1 MSDLDFTL
9 LDEYAQ
15 QLNRRDAARTS
26 TALGLGNTQP
36 NAAAEA
42 LEIARNLG
50 VPPMAVVAQPDRFR
64 ADFQRFTNTNTLIDA
79 PITRGWVDHDAMN
92 AALAQDDLANLSGFE
107 RTVAEIALSVEGVGD
122 LLEDT
127 QAGRGVQ
134 TGISGA
140 GQMATAVGT
149 IPVSSMLQRDFQVLD
164 YLGQLQD
171 ADPNLARHEVASL
184 LGIDANSTAA
194 AIAYDF
200 LRGDEDRRQNH
211 IDRVTSRVMANEETM
226 TALVDAVNAYSA
238 QMQETQGRMPNFT
251 DIRDVGDFADWL
263 SFNTGQ
269 AIPYMA
275 ATVLAGAI
283 GGAPGVIG
291 AGYGMGVGDI
301 QSGLIEEGITDQG
314 GIALAGGIPYAGLEL
329 LGPAA
334 RPFRGVGGDVLQEVA
349 QGYLRRLGREFGENA
364 VEEFINEA
372 GQEIIRDYAVQAGGG
387 EEVILNNETL
397 LRWFN
402 AGMAGAGAGGMMA
415 AVSTSPVQRD
425 IERADAAGGT
435 AEALDRIDATVAAS
449 QLRQRAPD
457 RFLDFANQTG
467 AGQQL
472 LYVPADGL
480 REYAQARDMTDEDLE
495 AWGVDLE
502 SLDQMA
508 PSGGVVSVPIS
519 NYAAMISGTDDAA
532 WFRENATRSDDEMSL
547 AEAAAFNDQVQ
558 EVMQEAFDE
567 VERQRLSDEELRAS
581 DVQIYDQVFSQLRAA
596 GRSPDVAQNEARVWS
611 AFWVTMGERY
621 GEDPLDLARSM
632 GVRIQSAMTPE
643 VTRRRNQ
650 TDVMLNELRRRGDAA
665 LRPRGMSILDFVMS
679 EGGVMDPGGEV
690 AMLEGP
696 AGLISESRDQIAERQ
711 GQPNMLGLPSESRG
725 TTMEDMA
732 RRVAEAGYWP
742 DLMGVVTEG
751 TPDTEVDLTQ
761 RLLDA
766 LSGEL
771 AGERVYLDGEGPDAN
786 LTQLSEAL
794 SARGI
799 DLADVTNDEAIA
811 ALEAE
816 RDGVEYDQSG
826 RLITDSPEF
835 REWFG
840 DSQVVDENGDPLV
853 VYHGSPDVRGILKYG
868 FRTDEGA
875 FFSSDRRVAETYA
888 DDSRAFDYQ
897 NAEPFNAAVYLSIQ
911 NPMIVDAE
919 GQHWRG
925 TQGVVDAA
933 REDGHDGVI
942 IRNTIDEYNSR
953 EGEGGIVSDV
963 YVVFEPGQVKSA
975 MRGNARSRI
984 DGIDLGSVENVG
996 TFDRNDPRILYQSG
1010 THPVDAVEAVPFD
1023 SGVGFTAK
1031 GDPRLLEANFAEME
1045 QRTFATGRELKEWL
1059 QDRALQRQQ
1068 EAGIDLTTRILSDTP
1083 QDVVDAI
1090 VAHLGPL
1097 LEEDARYAFQDNAG
1111 AIGWYDR
1118 TVTEALN
1125 VAGMVYPEINTDPNA
1140 RMRFIWA
1147 LAVTSNGIKVDKNF
1161 DYAAQAYDGYKQAGR
1176 FPQIDAGE
1184 ASKAIN
1190 HHLQLYHDLSEAW
1203 GDDNLR
1209 RFMMT
1214 PMTVSELKRLTGID
1228 VSGENSDTVVRGA
1241 AILGA
1246 KIGNGFY
1253 SNLNGVFD
1261 ALTIDR
1267 WNMRTMGRL
1276 RGTLIEVRP
1285 EAIAGAEARL
1295 QATVDGMTPA
1305 QVDHLRGFF
1314 NGKSQ
1319 IDPASIGPGMASDR
1333 LQAFANEIKKRSA
1346 SPEWRDHIAN
1356 RGKGR
1361 NWAGDE
1367 IRKAG
1372 NSLWNWM
1379 DGQVEIASNGSERNM
1394 IRAAHQV
1401 ALENLQADPDLG
1413 LQSLNM
1419 SDLQALL
1426 WYPEKRL
1433 YDAAKQK
1440 EGAERG
1446 YEDDD
1451 APDYANAARK
1461 WAERRGVSA
1470 GDRSSSGY
1478 ARPGYDAEGEASVE
1492 NGGRGFSEQE
1502 WRDFRRRAGIRSL
1515 VGGGDPTS
1523 PRAVSGLVTRK
1534 SLGDGASVRGLSVL
1548 QKLTAPRNRK
1558 FGKWMSDLGVALPP
1572 LYELDASTEAQA
1584 FADAITASKAETP
1597 YGAAVYVY
1605 PVEEY
1610 AEMRLYMTEDG
1621 GAGFAVKSDGDIVSV
1636 FGVRPKG
1643 TVDWLMQAAIDQG
1656 GRKLDAFDTV
1666 LPSLYSRHGFKVVER
1681 LQWDDQYAPDN
1692 WDYDAFAEF
1701 DSGRPDVVF
1710 MQFDETYYGM
1720 GDELRPQ
1727 GQRTLY
1733 QGEETRRGSIVLPS
1747 GGVTEG
1753 QTIINLFEGADL
1765 STVIHESGHFF
1776 YEAFEALASQE
1787 NAPQA
1792 MKTDLATLQT
1802 WMGVKPGE
1810 RPSVDAQERMARGF
1824 ERYVM
1829 EGKSPSIELASAFS
1843 RFKAWLTRIYRQVTS
1858 LNVNLTDEVR
1868 EVFDRMLA
1876 TDAAIEEAKAEAS
1889 MRPLFREAP
1898 AGMTDTDFR
1907 AYQRL
1912 GQKAEARAEQNLL
1925 ERTMEKVRRRKEAW
1939 WKEERKATEAEVT
1952 ESVNRRRAH
1961 RLVELLANKQ
1971 WIGADGQDVPDMRID
1986 RAELVEMFGE
1996 GVLQEISRTQL
2007 GGKRAIYGDDGSSPG
2022 EVAQFFGYENA
2033 MEMIEELQNT
2043 GKRKEVIKSETD
2055 RLMEE
2060 RHGDP
2065 LNDGSI
2071 EAEAM
2076 DAIHSIQ
2083 QGETIAAEARQL
2095 AKQRGQSG
2103 TRINNRVFRYRA
2115 QQMIARMSVRDAS
2128 RPQTFL
2134 SAERKAAR
2142 VAERAF
2148 AKVARGGRGAEQAL
2162 AEAYQAKEQQ
2172 LLNHHLYMEARE
2184 VERLVERG
2192 RERMRNYDKATVRKK
2207 LEGGYIEQID
2217 ALLERFDFRRR
2228 SPGQVRRSESLRD
2241 FMDRMIEEGR
2251 EAELMIP
2258 PDLADESR
2266 KVHYSRMSV
2275 EELRGLFDA
2284 VANLDHMGRF
2294 KQKLIDRQKARDL
2307 AESAGVV
2314 AQQIRDNFGTGRA
2327 KQESRVR
2334 NTFNLL
2340 WTADT
2345 MLVEMDGLDE
2355 FGPAYRQIKEDIDAG
2370 QAEEQRLSVELAER
2384 LEQLFSVY
2392 SAKELRE
2399 MQTARVRDGVNAK
2412 AWSKLEILAAALN
2425 TGNADNLNRLLAE
2438 DAHPDVRMNRDQL
2451 DALLSNLDKRD
2462 WDFVQSMWDMIDG
2475 YWPEIRDVTKRRTG
2489 VAPGKVDAV
2498 PVVTPYG
2505 TYRGGYYPIKYD
2517 PGLSANANLDDRS
2530 AFDDFVS
2537 SGRHGKAQTA
2547 NGHTIKRKQSGNGRT
2562 LMLDMNVAFSHL
2574 RDVVRDIALSEAVDN
2589 SYRILNHPDV
2599 VNSFIDAGR
2608 QGDHRVLNLW
2618 LKDTAK
2624 GPIYNTDTINSLAR
2638 MVKNNFTLS
2647 RLAFNMKTVALQI
2660 TGVGQSAATVG
2671 KRAMLRGFQE
2681 YLKRPNA
2688 LAKEVVEMSPFMAER
2703 QSTFQK
2709 DIYDFANDV
2718 KVAGPL
2724 SSRWANAKSAVSK
2737 AGFAP
2742 IVKVQFYA
2750 VDMPTWLAGYNV
2762 GIERFGNE
2770 AEAIQYAD
2778 RMVARSQDSGLMGD
2792 RNAVSRGTVSET
2804 TRQSDFIRLF
2814 TTLAGYMMTKM
2825 NRANITIRRGAKGV
2839 SEGSAVE
2846 RIAAA
2851 TNMAT
2856 DLMLLYVS
2864 EAVMMALM
2872 YGLMTDEDEPEDY
2885 PRFIGREI
2893 GSAVFGG
2900 VPFVRDAAGAF
2911 NGYGGGGVYGS
2922 VLEVPANLYQQA
2934 TQMENDRALRRAIGD
2949 VVGIATGLPTT
2960 ATLRGMEWIA
2970 DPDEV
2975 SPAEALFGSNPLT
2988 R

>member
-9 LDEYAQ
+9 LDDYAQ
-15 QLNRRDAARTS
+15 QLNRRSAARTS

-36 NAAAEA
+36 NAAVEA

-50 VPPMAVVAQPDRFR
+50 VPPMAVIAQPDRFR

-92 AALAQDDLANLSGFE
+92 AALAQDDLGNLSGFE
-107 RTVAEIALSVEGVGD
+107 RMFGRPEENVTDFLDQMESSFGGRVSLSSTFGAASM
-122 LLEDT
+122 LE
-127 QAGRGVQ
+127 AGRSLPSSINLGYQ
-134 TGISGA
+134 
-140 GQMATAVGT
+140 GQ
-149 IPVSSMLQRDFQVLD
+149 ILEYFDQVSEMN
-164 YLGQLQD
+164 
-171 ADPNLARHEVASL
+171 PNTQRHEVAAA
-184 LGIDANSTAA
+184 LGLNPNSIAASYVMDYLRGDQDRRQYHIDRLAA
-194 AIAYDF
+194 AIA
-200 LRGDEDRRQNH
+200 
-211 IDRVTSRVMANEETM
+211 SNEELIAGIQ
-226 TALVDAVNAYSA
+226 ALRDEYAQEQERLTGDIPSLREVDSA
-238 QMQETQGRMPNFT
+238 R
-251 DIRDVGDFADWL
+251 DFAMWAA
-263 SFNTGQ
+263 NATGQ
-269 AIPYMA
+269 SIPYLLVSALSGGAGGA
-275 ATVLAGAI
+275 AGLAASGYAIGASDIQGELLDQDITDAAGASLLGGVPYALMERI
-283 GGAPGVIG
+283 GAPARVLGVDQMTG
-291 AGYGMGVGDI
+291 A
-301 QSGLIEEGITDQG
+301 
-314 GIALAGGIPYAGLEL
+314 IARHWSA
-329 LGPAA
+329 
-334 RPFRGVGGDVLQEVA
+334 
-349 QGYLRRLGREFGENA
+349 RLGREISA
-364 VEEFINEA
+364 TMVEEFINEA
-372 GQEIIRDYAVQAGGG
+372 GQAIITDYTVQFAGG
-387 EEVILNNETL
+387 EEVVIDADQLWAWAEEGV
-397 LRWFN
+397 
-402 AGMAGAGAGGMMA
+402 AGLVAGGAMA
-415 AVSTSPVQRD
+415 TPGAIASVASTTQ
-425 IERADAAGGT
+425 IEHELDRSVRLANEAGGT
-435 AEALDRIDATVAAS
+435 ADMLDQIDATVAAS

-480 REYAQARDMTDEDLE
+480 REYAQARDLTDEDLE
-495 AWGVDLE
+495 AWGVDVE
-502 SLDQMA
+502 SLDQLA
-508 PSGGVVSVPIS
+508 PSGGVVSVPMS

-532 WFRENATRSDDEMSL
+532 WFRENATRREDEMSL
-547 AEAAAFNDQVQ
+547 SEAAAFNNEMQDI
-558 EVMQEAFDE
+558 MQEAFDE
-567 VERQRLSDEELRAS
+567 AERQRLSDEELRAS
-581 DVQIYDQVFSQLRAA
+581 DVQIYDQMFSQLRQA

-632 GVRIQSAMTPE
+632 GVRVQSAMTPE
-643 VTRRRNQ
+643 ATRRRNQ

-665 LRPRGMSILDFVMS
+665 LRPRGMSILDFVLS

-696 AGLISESRDQIAERQ
+696 AGLVSETRDQIAERQ
-711 GQPNMLGLPSESRG
+711 GQPNMLGLPSTARG
-725 TTMEDMA
+725 SSLEDMA
-732 RRVAEAGYWP
+732 RRVAESGYWP

-751 TPDTEVDLTQ
+751 NPDTEVDLSQ

-771 AGERVYLDGEGPDAN
+771 AGERTYLDGEGPDAN
-786 LTQLSEAL
+786 LTQLAEAL
-794 SARGI
+794 SERGI
-799 DLADVTNDEAIA
+799 DLADMTNDEAIA

-816 RDGVEYDQSG
+816 RDGREYGQS
-826 RLITDSPEF
+826 
-835 REWFG
+835 
-840 DSQVVDENGDPLV
+840 
-853 VYHGSPDVRGILKYG
+853 
-868 FRTDEGA
+868 A
-875 FFSSDRRVAETYA
+875 VA
-888 DDSRAFDYQ
+888 
-897 NAEPFNAAVYLSIQ
+897 
-911 NPMIVDAE
+911 
-919 GQHWRG
+919 
-925 TQGVVDAA
+925 
-933 REDGHDGVI
+933 
-942 IRNTIDEYNSR
+942 
-953 EGEGGIVSDV
+953 
-963 YVVFEPGQVKSA
+963 
-975 MRGNARSRI
+975 
-984 DGIDLGSVENVG
+984 
-996 TFDRNDPRILYQSG
+996 
-1010 THPVDAVEAVPFD
+1010 
-1023 SGVGFTAK
+1023 
-1031 GDPRLLEANFAEME
+1031 DPRLLEANFAEME
-1045 QRTFATGRELKEWL
+1045 KRTFATGRELKEWL
-1059 QDRALQRQQ
+1059 QGRALQRQQ

-1083 QDVVDAI
+1083 QEAVDAI

-1097 LEEDARYAFQDNAG
+1097 LEADARYALQDNAG

-1118 TVTEALN
+1118 TVTEALR
-1125 VAGMVYPEINTDPNA
+1125 VAGMVYPEINLDPNS

-1161 DYAAQAYDGYKQAGR
+1161 DYAAQAYDGYKMTGR

-1285 EAIAGAEARL
+1285 DAIAGAEARL
-1295 QATVDGMTPA
+1295 QAAVDVMTPA
-1305 QVDHLRGFF
+1305 QLEHLRGFF

-1319 IDPASIGPGMASDR
+1319 IDPAAIGPGMASDQV
-1333 LQAFANEIKKRSA
+1333 QAFANEVKKRSA

-1356 RGKGR
+1356 KGKGR

-1394 IRAAHQV
+1394 IRAAHQA
-1401 ALENLQADPDLG
+1401 ALESLQADPDLG

-1446 YEDDD
+1446 YEEDD

-1470 GDRSSSGY
+1470 GDRSSSGS
-1478 ARPGYDAEGEASVE
+1478 ARSGYDAEGEASVE
-1492 NGGRGFSEQE
+1492 SGGRGFSEQE

-1534 SLGDGASVRGLSVL
+1534 SLGDGTSVRGLSVV
-1548 QKLTAPRNRK
+1548 QKLTAPRNRR
-1558 FGKWMSDLGVALPP
+1558 FGKWMDDLGVALPP
-1572 LYELDASTEAQA
+1572 LYELDPAAESQT
-1584 FADAITASKAETP
+1584 FADALAASKTATP
-1597 YGAAVYVY
+1597 YGAAVFVY

-1610 AEMRLYMTEDG
+1610 AGMRLYMTEDG
-1621 GAGFAVKSDGDIVSV
+1621 GAGFAIKPDGDIVSV
-1636 FGVRPKG
+1636 FGVNPRG

-1666 LPSLYSRHGFKVVER
+1666 LSGMYSRHGFKVVER
-1681 LQWDDQYAPDN
+1681 LQWDDQYAPDG
-1692 WDYDAFAEF
+1692 WDYDTFAEF
-1701 DSGRPDVVF
+1701 NKGRPDVVF

-1727 GQRTLY
+1727 ASRTLY
-1733 QGEETRRGSIVLPS
+1733 QDGETRRGSIVLPS
-1747 GGVTEG
+1747 GGVTQG
-1753 QTIINLFEGADL
+1753 QTIINLFENADL

-1810 RPSVDAQERMARGF
+1810 RPSVEAHERMARGF
-1824 ERYVM
+1824 ERYLM
-1829 EGKSPSIELASAFS
+1829 EGKAPSIELASAFS
-1843 RFKAWLTRIYRQVTS
+1843 RFKAWLTRIYRQVTG
-1858 LNVNLTDEVR
+1858 LNINLTDEVR

-1876 TDAAIEEAKAEAS
+1876 TDQAIEEAKAEAS

-1898 AGMTDTDFR
+1898 AGMTETDFR

-1912 GQKAEARAEQNLL
+1912 GQKAEARAEQSLL

-1961 RLVELLANKQ
+1961 RLVELLANRQ
-1971 WIGADGQDVPDMRID
+1971 WLGSDERDIPDMRID
-1986 RAELVEMFGE
+1986 RAQLVEMFGE
-1996 GVLQEISRTQL
+1996 GVLQEIARTQL
-2007 GGKRAIYGDDGSSPG
+2007 GGKRAIYGDDGASPG
-2022 EVAQFFGYENA
+2022 EVAQFFGYANA

-2095 AKQRGQSG
+2095 AKQRGQTG
-2103 TRINNRVFRYRA
+2103 ARVNNRVFRYRA

-2134 SAERKAAR
+2134 AAERKAAR

-2217 ALLERFDFRRR
+2217 ALLDRFDFRRR
-2228 SPGQVRRSESLRD
+2228 SPGQIRRSESLRD
-2241 FMDRMIEEGR
+2241 FMDRMIAEGR
-2251 EAELMIP
+2251 EAELAIP
-2258 PDLADESR
+2258 EGLADEAR
-2266 KVHYSRMSV
+2266 RVHYSRLSV

-2307 AESAGVV
+2307 AKSAGTV

-2334 NTFNLL
+2334 NTLNLL
-2340 WTADT
+2340 WTTDT

-2384 LEQLFSVY
+2384 LDQLFSVY

-2412 AWSKLEILAAALN
+2412 AWSKLEILSAALN
-2425 TGNADNLNRLLAE
+2425 TGNADNMQRLLAD
-2438 DAHPDVRMNRDQL
+2438 DAHPDVRMDRDQL
-2451 DALLSNLDKRD
+2451 DALLSNMDKRD
-2462 WDFVQSMWDMIDG
+2462 WDFVQSMWDLIDG
-2475 YWPEIRDVTKRRTG
+2475 YWPEIVAVEKRRTG
-2489 VAPGKVDAV
+2489 VAPGKVQAS

-2537 SGRHGKAQTA
+2537 AGRHGKAHTA
-2547 NGHTIKRKQSGNGRT
+2547 NGHLQARKSGGNGRT
-2562 LMLDMNVAFSHL
+2562 LMLDMNAAFSHL
-2574 RDVVRDIALSEAVDN
+2574 RDVVRGIALSEAVDN
-2589 SYRILNHPDV
+2589 SYRILNHPEV
-2599 VNSFIDAGR
+2599 VNAFIDAGR
-2608 QGDHRVLNLW
+2608 QGDHRVLNFW

-2624 GPIYNTDTINSLAR
+2624 GPIYNTDPINSLAR
-2638 MVKNNFTLS
+2638 IVKNNFTLS
-2647 RLAFNMKTVALQI
+2647 RLAFNLKTVALQI

-2671 KRAMLRGFQE
+2671 KKAMLRGYQE

-2688 LAKEVVEMSPFMAER
+2688 LAKEVMEMSPFMAER

-2718 KVAGPL
+2718 KVASPL
-2724 SSRWANAKSAVSK
+2724 ASRWANAKSAVSK
-2737 AGFAP
+2737 AGFLP

-2762 GIERFGNE
+2762 GLERFNNE

-2804 TRQSDFIRLF
+2804 TRQSDFLRMV

-2825 NRANITIRRGAKGV
+2825 NRGNITIRRGVKGM
-2839 SEGSAVE
+2839 SEGSTSERLASAV
-2846 RIAAA
+2846 
-2851 TNMAT
+2851 NMAT
-2856 DLMLLYVS
+2856 DLILLYVT

-2872 YGLMTDEDEPEDY
+2872 YGLMTDEEEPEDY
-2885 PRFIGREI
+2885 ARFIGREV

-2900 VPFVRDAAGAF
+2900 IPFVRDAASAF
-2911 NGYGGGGVYGS
+2911 SGFGTGGVIGS
-2922 VLEVPANLYQQA
+2922 LLEIPYRVYQQVS
-2934 TQMENDRALRRAIGD
+2934 QGENDRALRRAVFDAIGF
-2949 VVGIATGLPTT
+2949 GTGLPTT
-2960 ATLRGMEWIA
+2960 ASLRAIEGIVA
-2970 DPDEV
+2970 PDET